1 MDNNF
6 LFIRRRINIVK
17 DSLRESND
25 GHRRAVMVNFNNKIK
40 RKKKKEKERDR
51 KREKEKLFREEN
63 FIEKFVK
70 VRIFKEL
77 FVRYCCI
84 V

>member
-6 LFIRRRINIVK
+6 LFIRRMINIVK

-40 RKKKKEKERDR
+40 RKKKERE
-51 KREKEKLFREEN
+51 RER
-63 FIEKFVK
+63 
-70 VRIFKEL
+70 
-77 FVRYCCI
+77 
-84 V
+84 